1 MPALSISLLLIAVGA
16 IMVWGISIAVEG
28 VAIVSIGWI
37 LMAVGAIGLLFA
49 LLFMMSFS
57 PYGSRDTT
65 GTGTTHTH

>member
-1 MPALSISLLLIAVGA
+1 MPALSISLLLLAIGA
-16 IMVWGISIAVEG
+16 ILVWGVSVAVEG

-57 PYGSRDTT
+57 PLGSRDTT
-65 GTGTTHTH
+65 GSTHTH

>member
-1 MPALSISLLLIAVGA
+1 MPALSISLLLLAVGA
-16 IMVWGISIAVEG
+16 ILVWGVSVAVEG

-57 PYGSRDTT
+57 PMGSRGDDAH
-65 GTGTTHTH
+65 GHH